1 MTSTARHRAI
11 LVLALGLVSLG
22 QARAQAPAGAPK
34 PGDAQK
40 PANTESPADKAVDQI
55 RRLSSIGANDQRQ
68 IKNWIDFQVNRL
80 NSAGP
85 GKRADG
91 MNVGALNAFRQ
102 AILSQ
107 INNKQDTPAFLEEFA
122 KQMTAVALDHFKGDT
137 TSTLRRALAR
147 AVVDIGRVE
156 TVPALLA
163 GLSVPDQPTR
173 YLCAQGLVV
182 NRSAIAADNAL
193 LNKVIAEITKV
204 GKTEQDGF
212 VVGRLYDALAM
223 PNLVGT
229 VLPAYLAI
237 FDARIAGRED
247 VARLADSAE
256 ISAFEYLRVNI
267 DNLTNDQ
274 RVELV
279 KRLATMLRQ
288 DAVRYNEPSLAPPTS
303 PTERDR
309 GFLERDLIERRLDAI
324 EDMLSQIVGSGKGG
338 AIRDVLNTDGYG
350 GHAKVLQEAYKW
362 IGNADQKT
370 TGALN
375 AAPWN
380 VPVGAK

>member
-11 LVLALGLVSLG
+11 LVLALGLAPLG
-22 QARAQAPAGAPK
+22 PAWGQAPA
-34 PGDAQK
+34 DAQK
-40 PANTESPADKAVDQI
+40 PADTESPADKAVDQI
-55 RRLSSIGANDQRQ
+55 RRLGSIGANDQRQ
-68 IKNWIDFQVNRL
+68 INNWIDIQANKL
-80 NSAGP
+80 TNSGP

-91 MNVGALNAFRQ
+91 MNIGALNEFRH

-122 KQMTAVALDHFKGDT
+122 KQATAIALTHFKGDAS
-137 TSTLRRALAR
+137 STLRRGLAR
-147 AVVDIGRVE
+147 VLLDIGRIE

-173 YLCAQGLVV
+173 YLCAQGLVI
-182 NRSAIAADNAL
+182 NRSTIAANKDL
-193 LNKVIAEITKV
+193 LQQVIAEITRV
-204 GKTEQDGF
+204 GQSEQDGF
-212 VVGRLYDALAM
+212 VVGRLYDALAL
-223 PNLVGT
+223 PNSVGT
-229 VLPAYLAI
+229 VLPAYLSI

-247 VARLADSAE
+247 VARLADAAE
-256 ISAFEYLRVNI
+256 ITAFEYLRANI
-267 DNLTNDQ
+267 DNLTNEQ

-279 KRLATMLRQ
+279 KRLAVMLRQ
-288 DAVRYNEPSLAPPTS
+288 DAARYNDPSLAPPSTA
-303 PTERDR
+303 EKRDR
-309 GFLERDLIERRLDAI
+309 GFIERDLIERRLDAI
-324 EDMLSQIVGSGKGG
+324 EDMLAQIVGSGKGG

-350 GHAKVLQEAYKW
+350 GRTKVLQEAYKW
-362 IGNADQKT
+362 VGNADQRI